1 MKFQSTTDFQVEAET
16 GEATR
21 VPTLEE
27 EEKLN
32 EFLEMVDFHNITQ
45 RKCKNQN
52 IADNILNQTSFK

>member
-32 EFLEMVDFHNITQ
+32 EFLEMRAREYSQSNEF
-45 RKCKNQN
+45 
-52 IADNILNQTSFK
+52 

>member
-1 MKFQSTTDFQVEAET
+1 MKFQSTTDFRVEAET

-32 EFLEMVDFHNITQ
+32 EFLEMVDFHNIT
-45 RKCKNQN
+45 
-52 IADNILNQTSFK
+52 